1 VKSKGKQKEKIMKSL
16 FGRGSNETDLKT
28 AMPDPYKRG
37 VTWIFE
43 VEALAEKGEYQKA
56 LQWCDEAIKNFPRFN
71 EAWHYKG
78 MLLNDS
84 KQSSE
89 AIDCYLEA
97 MRRGILGAAEWL
109 ASSMQSM
116 PANVLQEYK
125 NKHPNVKLP

>member
-1 VKSKGKQKEKIMKSL
+1 M
-16 FGRGSNETDLKT
+16 KT
-28 AMPDPYKRG
+28 AMPDPYHRG

-43 VEALAEKGEYQKA
+43 VEALAERGEYQKA
-56 LQWCDEAIKNFPRFN
+56 LQWCDEAIKNFPRFS

-84 KQSSE
+84 KRSSE

-97 MRRGILGAAEWL
+97 MKRGILGAKEWL

-116 PANVLQEYK
+116 PADALQEYK